1 MHSTALLPRLRNLFG
16 FCHPPAARK
25 AWAGVR
31 STVAILVVTALTAC
45 ASLPSNDDRPVTT
58 ALAQPQ
64 TTALGRLVQ
73 GQTPSASGGKLSG
86 FRLLSGGERAY
97 TSRLALVE
105 AAEKTLD
112 LQYYAI
118 HADASTDLIAARLR
132 EAAQRGVRV
141 RILLDDFHTV
151 GPDAQI
157 LQLAFEDN
165 ISIRLFNPV
174 PGGRTSM
181 VARAV
186 GALGDIGKAQ
196 RRMHNKLFI
205 ADNTLGIAGGRNL
218 GDAYFGQGR
227 DSNFVD
233 LDVLA
238 AGPIVTELSR
248 SFDAYW
254 NDPLAYPVQT
264 LMTPQDIAALKK
276 QPSGKAPSPATD
288 STSLPSAAESARTAD
303 AVLADG
309 PSAPPA
315 AAAQPTP
322 GSATATVSEAQAAS
336 PLGALAVPSLLDM
349 KRLPLTWAPAIVLA
363 DHPNKIEGDEADPEP
378 TLVDGLL
385 GLMQRAQKDVLIV
398 SPYFVPGER
407 MMNVLTAMRQKG
419 VRIRVLTNS
428 LASNDAP
435 LAHAGYARYRQA
447 LLAIGVELHEMR
459 TEQSGERSAFG
470 SSMAGSGGGAAGGSV
485 AGSGDGSLVG
495 GSRAS
500 LHAKVIVLDRRVVV
514 IGSMNLDLRSEL
526 QNSEIALLIRSAALA
541 KDAAEVIEPTMASGA
556 YQVESRDGTLRWLPP
571 AGSGLPT
578 TTTEPDATLS
588 LRLLLKVIGPL
599 APEEML

>member
-1 MHSTALLPRLRNLFG
+1 
-16 FCHPPAARK
+16 
-25 AWAGVR
+25 
-31 STVAILVVTALTAC
+31 
-45 ASLPSNDDRPVTT
+45 
-58 ALAQPQ
+58 
-64 TTALGRLVQ
+64 
-73 GQTPSASGGKLSG
+73 
-86 FRLLSGGERAY
+86 LLSGGERAY

-157 LQLAFEDN
+157 LRLAFEDN

-174 PGGRTSM
+174 PGSRTSM
-181 VARAV
+181 IGRAV

-238 AGPIVTELSR
+238 AGPIVAELSR

-254 NDPLAYPVQT
+254 NNPLAYPVQT
-264 LMTPQDIAALKK
+264 LMTSEDIAAMK
-276 QPSGKAPSPATD
+276 QKPAPSSQQRADSSTLPNTAD
-288 STSLPSAAESARTAD
+288 STKAAA
-303 AVLADG
+303 AVLADS
-309 PSAPPA
+309 PSA
-315 AAAQPTP
+315 P
-322 GSATATVSEAQAAS
+322 GSATATLSEAQAAS

-349 KRLPLTWAPAIVLA
+349 KRLPLTWAPALVLA
-363 DHPNKIEGDEADPEP
+363 DHPSKIEGDEADPEP

-385 GLMQRAQKDVLIV
+385 GLMARAQKDVLIV

-407 MMNVLTAMRQKG
+407 MMAVLASMRQKG

-435 LAHAGYARYRQA
+435 LAHAGYARYRQP
-447 LLAIGVELHEMR
+447 LLDMGVELHEMR
-459 TEQSGERSAFG
+459 TEQSGQRSAFG
-470 SSMAGSGGGAAGGSV
+470 SSMAGSSSGGATGGGSV
-485 AGSGDGSLVG
+485 VGSGDGSLAG

-500 LHAKVIVLDRRVVV
+500 LHAKVVVLDQRVVV
-514 IGSMNLDLRSEL
+514 IGSMNLDMRSEL
-526 QNSEIALLIRSAALA
+526 QNSEIALLIRSPALA
-541 KDAAEVIEPTMASGA
+541 KQAAEVIEPTMRSGA
-556 YQVESRDGTLRWLPP
+556 YRVESKGGQLTWLPP
-571 AGSGLPT
+571 QGSNLAE

-588 LRLLLKVIGPL
+588 LRLLLKIIGPL